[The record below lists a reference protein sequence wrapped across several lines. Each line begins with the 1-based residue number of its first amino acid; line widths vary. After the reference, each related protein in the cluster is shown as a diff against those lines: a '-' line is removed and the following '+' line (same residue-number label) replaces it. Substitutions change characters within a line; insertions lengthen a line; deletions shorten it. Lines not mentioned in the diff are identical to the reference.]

1 MKLHTLGLTL
11 LLAGV
16 LGGCAT
22 LAPDYARPAAP
33 VESTWPASG
42 GKAVEAATND
52 ESVATP
58 GWRAFFVD
66 TRLHQLIDLA
76 LANNRDLRETA
87 LNIVKARAQYRI
99 QRAELFPA
107 VSADAG
113 TTARRTPG
121 ELSGSG
127 QAITSR
133 SHSVNLGFS
142 NWEIDLFGRIQSLR
156 DQALE
161 TYLAS
166 EETLR
171 STRITLVAEVAGAYL
186 TLSADA
192 ALLQLAQETLASQQ
206 SSYTLTRKRVELG
219 VGTELDLRQIE
230 TSVETARRDA
240 AAYTAQVATDRN
252 ALVLLVG
259 TSVPDTL
266 LPPAGLDSVTALR
279 ELPVGL
285 PSTVLQERPDVLAA
299 ERTLRAANANIGA
312 ARAAFFP
319 SISLT
324 ATAGTASS
332 TLGGLFAAGSGA
344 WTFIPQVSLPI
355 FNAGA
360 NRANLQVAETDRD
373 IYLARYEKAIQSAFR
388 EVADALAQRATL
400 DARLDAQHK
409 LVDASAASYR
419 LSEARYQ
426 KGVDSYL
433 SALDAQRSL
442 YAARQ
447 SLVSLKLEA
456 ATNAVTLYK
465 VLGGGDLALHY

>member
-1 MKLHTLGLTL
+1 MKLRTLGITL

-33 VESTWPASG
+33 VDNTWPASD
-42 GKAVEAATND
+42 GKVAASGTY

-58 GWRAFFVD
+58 GWRTFFVD

-99 QRAELFPA
+99 QRAELLPA

-113 TTARRTPG
+113 STARRTPG
-121 ELSGSG
+121 ELSGTG

-133 SHSVNLGFS
+133 SHSVDLGFS

-230 TSVETARRDA
+230 TSVETARRDV

-279 ELPVGL
+279 ALPVGL

-299 ERTLRAANANIGA
+299 ERQLRAANANIGA

-447 SLVSLKLEA
+447 SLVSLKLSA

-465 VLGGGDLALHY
+465 VLGGGNLAL